1 MILLR
6 LISWPYARRHLLRT
20 LLTTVGIALGVAVFI
35 GMNAANRSV
44 VSTFALTV
52 GRIAGTT
59 QLQVTAGGIGFAEEV
74 LGTVQSASS
83 VAVAVPVIEAIVDTQ
98 IRGEGNLLILGVDLL
113 GDRSLR
119 DYDVQ
124 GEREEIDDPL
134 VFLAQPD
141 SILVAKSFADRNNL
155 KPGNRLRLGVA
166 DGERPFVIRGVMTS
180 GGLASAFGGNI
191 AVMDIYAAQKM
202 FGRGRSFD
210 RIDVA
215 VNSGR
220 TIEECQR
227 ELETLLGPGFQIE
240 PPTTRGRHFEELL
253 AGYSTMMSVASLFAL
268 FVGMFIIYNSFA
280 IAVAERRSEI
290 GILRALGATRA
301 QVRWLFLGEGAVT
314 GAVGSAFGLLAGLVI
329 ARGMAFAVEALVTGL
344 YGIAQGRSDVMAGPG
359 LLVSGLGLGVA
370 TSVVAALI
378 PARAA
383 AAIDPV
389 MALQKGRYQLLSS
402 RENRVRAGL
411 ALVLGPVAALCLAVG
426 GSRWTFY
433 ASYALAILVALLL
446 TPALSQRLA
455 RLIRHALKW
464 IRPVEGVLAAD
475 SLIHAPRRTSAI
487 VAALM
492 LSVGLI
498 ISFAGIARSSRG
510 SIMGWANTQL
520 DPDLWVMATRTIGVR
535 TIRFPPGMAPELA
548 ALPGIN
554 RVQMQRE
561 DRVVFRGSPVMIT
574 ALELGG
580 MVDKTRLQTT
590 GSGNLT
596 EMLRQLEA
604 DRGVLISDNLAQL
617 QRLKTGDVLEL
628 PAPAGVIRLP
638 IVGVVVDYSD
648 QLGTIVVSRTL
659 FQRYW
664 RDDSVNVFRVY
675 LEPGAVF
682 PDVKREILSRYAGQ
696 RQVFV
701 ASSEELRQYVL
712 GITDQ
717 WFTLTYVQVA
727 VAVLVAIFGIVNA
740 LTVSITDRRRE
751 LGILRAVGALN
762 GQVRRTI
769 WIEALAIAV
778 MGIALGCA
786 LGAINLYYVLEI
798 VRQDVAGI
806 RLGYEYPT
814 LVAVAVLPMMLAA
827 AFVAAIWPAESSV
840 RGSLV
845 EALEYE

>member
-35 GMNAANRSV
+35 GMNAANHSV
-44 VSTFALTV
+44 LSTFALTI

-59 QLQVTAGGIGFAEEV
+59 QLQVTVGGIGFAEEV
-74 LGTVQSASS
+74 LGTVQSAST

-141 SILVAKSFADRNNL
+141 SVLVAKSFADRNAL
-155 KPGNRLRLGVA
+155 KPGSRLLLGVA

-215 VNSGR
+215 VAPGR

-290 GILRALGATRA
+290 GILRALGATRT
-301 QVRWLFLGEGAVT
+301 QVRWLFLGEGALT
-314 GAVGSAFGLLAGLVI
+314 GAVGSAFGLLAGLLI
-329 ARGMAFAVEALVTGL
+329 ARAMAFAVETLVTGM
-344 YGIAQGRSDVMAGPG
+344 YGIAQGRSDIMAGPR
-359 LLVSGLGLGVA
+359 LLASGLGLGVA

-389 MALQKGRYQLLSS
+389 LALQKGRHQVLSP

-426 GSRWTFY
+426 ASRWTFY
-433 ASYALAILVALLL
+433 ASYALALLVALLL

-455 RLIRHALKW
+455 RSIRFALKW
-464 IRPVEGVLAAD
+464 ARPVEGALAAD
-475 SLIHAPRRTSAI
+475 SLMQAPRRTSAI

-492 LSVGLI
+492 LSVALI

-520 DPDLWVMATRTIGVR
+520 DPDLWVMASRSIGSR
-535 TIRFPPGMAPELA
+535 TIRFPPAMAPELA

-554 RVQMQRE
+554 RVQMLRE
-561 DRVVFRGSPVMIT
+561 DRAVFRDSPVMIT

-580 MVDKTRLQTT
+580 MVDKTRLQIS

-596 EMLRQLEA
+596 EMLRQLDA
-604 DRGVLISDNLAQL
+604 GRGVLVSDNLAQH

-638 IVGVVVDYSD
+638 IVGVVIDYSD
-648 QLGTIVVSRTL
+648 QLGTIVMSRTL
-659 FQRYW
+659 FRRYW

-675 LEPGAVF
+675 LEPGASF
-682 PDVKREILSRYAGQ
+682 PDVKRQILARYAGQ

-701 ASSEELRQYVL
+701 ASSDDLRQYVL
-712 GITDQ
+712 GITEQ

-778 MGIALGCA
+778 IGITLGWA

-798 VRQDVAGI
+798 VRQDVVGI